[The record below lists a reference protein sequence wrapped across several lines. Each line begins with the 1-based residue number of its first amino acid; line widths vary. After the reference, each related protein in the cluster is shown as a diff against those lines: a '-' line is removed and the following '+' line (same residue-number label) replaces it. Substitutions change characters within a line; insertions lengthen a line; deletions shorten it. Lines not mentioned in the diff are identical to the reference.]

1 MKKKIIINGDF
12 GAFKTFAGVSRYAT
26 EVILELDKIVE
37 QNEVEI
43 VTPVYGNID
52 LKLNNIKIIKVG
64 DKPINI
70 WKNQVLPKY
79 VKKND
84 GILIDLTQAFP
95 LGKNDVTCVH
105 DCIPE
110 LVESAYIGKFRRY
123 IIKPLKLYQRK
134 RAIKKSK
141 IIFTVSEFS
150 KRDIK
155 NIYHTV
161 SEKVVVAGNAWQ
173 HMLRI
178 DRDDAILNKYNLV
191 SKKFYFTLGS
201 RVPHKN
207 MKWIIEAA
215 RQNPSDKIIISGEQ
229 SYDKNIYDEQYSENI
244 IFTGY
249 ITDGEVK
256 SLMSECRAF
265 LFPSLYEGFGIPP
278 MEALA
283 EGTPIIISNT
293 SCLPSIYGDSAHYIN
308 PSKYTD
314 INLDNILQQKVGDT
328 KKVLSQYSWEKTAG
342 IIWNEIKK
350 IYG

>member
-37 QNEVEI
+37 QSDVEI

-52 LKLNNIKIIKVG
+52 LKINNIKIIKVG

-70 WKNQVLPKY
+70 WKNLVLPKY
-79 VKKND
+79 VKKKD

-95 LGKNDVTCVH
+95 LGKNDITCVH

-134 RAIKKSK
+134 RALKKSK

-150 KRDIK
+150 KRDII
-155 NIYHTV
+155 NIYHTN

-178 DRDDAILNKYNLV
+178 DRDDSILNKYNLV

-215 RQNPSDKIIISGEQ
+215 KQNPFDKIIIAGEQ
-229 SYDKNIYDEQYSENI
+229 SYDKNIYEEQYPENI

-256 SLMSECRAF
+256 SLMSECKAF

-283 EGTPIIISNT
+283 EGTPIIISNI
-293 SCLPSIYGDSAHYIN
+293 SCLPSIYDDSAHYIN
-308 PSKYTD
+308 PSNYTD
-314 INLDNILQQKVGDT
+314 INLSSILQQKVGDT
-328 KKVLSQYSWEKTAG
+328 KKVLAQYSWEKTAG
-342 IIWNEIKK
+342 IIWDEIKK
-350 IYG
+350 IYE